1 VVETRDSIVAEVELL
16 ILPYT
21 GPGKTLIDLLIDE
34 FNNTE
39 WDSFQSAVAF
49 ASQSG
54 NFPDLLNGIASFAK
68 RGGRVEMTFGADTF
82 SGEGGSEYDAIE
94 QLLNAVKE
102 FPKAKISLYREKGR
116 TFHPKL
122 YLFANAQKS
131 KARLI
136 IGSSNWG
143 AGGFYGN
150 IEANVII
157 DLRLDDPSHS
167 KFFEHITELFAV
179 YWQELS

>member
-21 GPGKTLIDLLIDE
+21 GAAKTLVQLLVDE
-34 FNNTE
+34 FNNTD

-49 ASQSG
+49 ASRSG
-54 NFPDLLNGIASFAK
+54 NFPDLLNAIVGFAE

-94 QLLNAVKE
+94 QLVDALAE
-102 FPKAKISLYREKGR
+102 FPGAKISLYRERGR

-122 YLFANAQKS
+122 YLFANARTKN
-131 KARLI
+131 ARLV

-157 DLRLDDPSHS
+157 NLKLDDPSHAT
-167 KFFEHITELFAV
+167 FFERITELFAM
-179 YWQELS
+179 YWQEIS